1 MFTRSCVLSLAVL
14 ILFGCSRPGSPSS
27 AVPPSDSKGL
37 EQAER
42 QAASLKPST
51 DARSRPIAVA
61 GGERVDWDDL
71 RAALSEAQGAIVLEE
86 AVLDRLLARELAS
99 AGLRITSAEVDG
111 ERALLAQSMTQDAGI
126 SPTAAADVLDDL
138 RTRRGLGPTRFDSL
152 LRRNA
157 ALRRLVRDSV
167 SVSNPEIEA
176 ALAARYAERVNTR
189 IIVVRTEREAS
200 NLRSQ
205 LKDVPGSITVLFA
218 QLAMQHSLDA
228 SAPRGGLLDP
238 FSLEDAT
245 YPIALRQ
252 ALQSLAPGDSITP
265 SIALDGGYAIVLLE
279 GRSPSPYAKRPGDE
293 SMIEQQIRLRKERI
307 AMDQLARRLL
317 DAAGVTVFDESLAW
331 SWSRR
336 PR

>member
-1 MFTRSCVLSLAVL
+1 
-14 ILFGCSRPGSPSS
+14 
-27 AVPPSDSKGL
+27 
-37 EQAER
+37 
-42 QAASLKPST
+42 
-51 DARSRPIAVA
+51 
-61 GGERVDWDDL
+61 
-71 RAALSEAQGAIVLEE
+71 
-86 AVLDRLLARELAS
+86 
-99 AGLRITSAEVDG
+99 
-111 ERALLAQSMTQDAGI
+111 MTQDAGI

>member
-1 MFTRSCVLSLAVL
+1 
-14 ILFGCSRPGSPSS
+14 
-27 AVPPSDSKGL
+27 
-37 EQAER
+37 
-42 QAASLKPST
+42 
-51 DARSRPIAVA
+51 
-61 GGERVDWDDL
+61 
-71 RAALSEAQGAIVLEE
+71 
-86 AVLDRLLARELAS
+86 
-99 AGLRITSAEVDG
+99 
-111 ERALLAQSMTQDAGI
+111 MTQEAGI
-126 SPTAAADVLDDL
+126 SPTVAADVLDDL

-167 SVSNPEIEA
+167 RVSNPEIEA

-200 NLRSQ
+200 NLRAQ
-205 LKDVPGSITVLFA
+205 LKDVSDSIAVRFA

-252 ALQSLAPGDSITP
+252 AIQSLGPGEFITP
-265 SIALDGGYAIVLLE
+265 TIALDGGYAIVLLE
-279 GRSPSPYAKRPGDE
+279 GRSPSPYPRRSGDE

-336 PR
+336 SR